1 MEKYEDK
8 IVVLSKLFSEKMGV
22 AATILK
28 YYGFAH
34 QGAILMRTLGTDT
47 KTMLDKFSF
56 KTDEEAKRKVVSID
70 CKDLNWVKDKK
81 IPPLF
86 YKYLEFSF
94 NFNSSKDSEIL
105 ISIFEDL
112 AKHDAGITVLH
123 SKQKSDYLDVKEFIK
138 CLKKSELSEKVNF
151 VIEYFDYELID
162 EDWVKFMKETRFKV
176 NDNIEVKFRSEY
188 FESTKDWKEFIPED
202 FVKEDINNG
211 EQEESSKPIELNG
224 CEKHQNFILN
234 SDHIHLIKEVL
245 LDASCRWDCQF
256 WTKNAWFNSFLEHFI
271 KINKSSLIAVDKFT
285 ILFNSQYKSEVDLAS
300 LVKFQAKNRKI
311 IYKGSAPF
319 EAASKIKI
327 DNWVL
332 YFLINDVYYKCLGSN
347 LKIDLTT
354 NNKIIDSEWWEKGCL
369 LNPSYITIGEF
380 DTWSNVKEFSENI
393 KSILSKNSSNL
404 YLVFEDKSISEVYL
418 SWFHQIPYSIMRYS
432 EKVELLLFS
441 SKLIKS

>member
-28 YYGFAH
+28 CYGFAH
-34 QGAILMRTLGTDT
+34 QGATLMRTLGTDT

-56 KTDEEAKRKVVSID
+56 KTDEEAKRKVVFID

-94 NFNSSKDSEIL
+94 NFNSSKESEIL

-123 SKQKSDYLDVKEFIK
+123 SKQKSDYLYVKEFIK

-176 NDNIEVKFRSEY
+176 NDNIEVKFRPEY

-202 FVKEDINNG
+202 FLKEDINNG
-211 EQEESSKPIELNG
+211 EQEELSKPIELNG
-224 CEKHQNFILN
+224 CEKHQNFRLN

-245 LDASCRWDCQF
+245 LDASCRWNCQF
-256 WTKNAWFNSFLEHFI
+256 WTKNAWFNSFLENFI
-271 KINKSSLIAVDKFT
+271 KTNESSLKAVDKFT
-285 ILFNSQYKSEVDLAS
+285 ILFNPQYNSEVDLNLIMS
-300 LVKFQAKNRKI
+300 
-311 IYKGSAPF
+311 
-319 EAASKIKI
+319 IKMI
-327 DNWVL
+327 
-332 YFLINDVYYKCLGSN
+332 
-347 LKIDLTT
+347 
-354 NNKIIDSEWWEKGCL
+354 
-369 LNPSYITIGEF
+369 
-380 DTWSNVKEFSENI
+380 
-393 KSILSKNSSNL
+393 
-404 YLVFEDKSISEVYL
+404 
-418 SWFHQIPYSIMRYS
+418 
-432 EKVELLLFS
+432 
-441 SKLIKS
+441 